1 MTKREKI
8 IAILVRW
15 IPGLETDAIRLA
27 DEILA
32 VEDDD

>member
-1 MTKREKI
+1 MTKQEKI

-27 DEILA
+27 DEIMKA
-32 VEDDD
+32 EDD